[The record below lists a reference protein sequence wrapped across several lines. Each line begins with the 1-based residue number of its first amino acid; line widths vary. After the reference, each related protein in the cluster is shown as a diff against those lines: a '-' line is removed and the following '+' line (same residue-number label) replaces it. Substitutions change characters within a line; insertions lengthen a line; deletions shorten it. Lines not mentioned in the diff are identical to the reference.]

1 MMWTMKCLLCPP
13 DEARAAWRDL
23 VAIQEHVMRDHGYTR
38 MDLRWN
44 TRRPASPNKDHYIWT
59 MPDGSDWLEAKK
71 EGGSSEGIPE
81 QQAPAV
87 PALRADDAAPL
98 PANVR
103 RSARLRSAS

>member
-1 MMWTMKCLLCPP
+1 MMWMMKCLLCPP
-13 DEARAAWRDL
+13 QSKVTWTDL

-38 MDLRWN
+38 MDLRTN

-71 EGGSSEGIPE
+71 GGWSEGVSE

-87 PALRADDAAPL
+87 PALRPDDAAPL
-98 PANVR
+98 PSNVR
-103 RSARLRSAS
+103 RSTRLRSAS